1 MVRGVGLLKN
11 IDDIKQVVITNNK
24 GVSIRIGD
32 VATVQIGN
40 APRLGMF
47 QFNDNPDSV
56 EGIVYL
62 RRGEKRWALL

>member
-1 MVRGVGLLKN
+1 MAINNGVP
-11 IDDIKQVVITNNK
+11 
-24 GVSIRIGD
+24 IRIGD
-32 VATVQIGN
+32 VARVEIGN

-62 RRGEKRWALL
+62 LFASRRECH